1 MATDYL
7 QKCCDLHTE
16 LTEIRFGRRQDLGD
30 IERAV
35 AHVRSSRQLTYDD
48 IEKIHDSRVWNADLF
63 GYWPSRAEIES
74 ILDPA
79 EWDFWNLPKR
89 EDKAI
94 AALIDVFRQ
103 IEPASVVLRFIVPD
117 HYGILSPPVE
127 TILGL
132 GPYRRRRD
140 RYKAYLRNL
149 RALQHDRG
157 LASAAMADMAL
168 WVLQVGVVDGL
179 LRGHRDYE
187 MLQEAYKNDGQLRA
201 IQVGNLTARLFRDLS
216 RADLAEALLATN
228 AELAGQIAAIEFE
241 RSVKELGA
249 ADPDD
254 SLREIVERLRRDLRL
269 DTEVAVR
276 WTQAVITR
284 NRAIHPGTAPTEREV
299 RELIKAM
306 REVSDAKLW

>member
-7 QKCCDLHTE
+7 QKCCGLHTE
-16 LTEIRFGRRQDLGD
+16 LTEIRFGRRQDLAE

-48 IEKIHDSRVWNADLF
+48 IEKIRDSRVWNADLF
-63 GYWPSRAEIES
+63 GYWPSRVEIES

-149 RALQHDRG
+149 RALQEDRG

-187 MLQEAYKNDGQLRA
+187 MLQEAYKNDARLRA

-241 RSVKELGA
+241 RSVKDLA
-249 ADPDD
+249 TADPDE
-254 SLREIVERLRRDLRL
+254 SLREIVKRLRSDLRL
-269 DTEVAVR
+269 DAEAAVR
-276 WTQAVITR
+276 WTQAVMTR
-284 NRAIHPGTAPTEREV
+284 NRAIHPGIAPTEREV

-306 REVSDAKLW
+306 REVAGAKL

>member
-7 QKCCDLHTE
+7 QKCCDLHNE
-16 LTEIRFGRRQDLGD
+16 LREISFGRRQDLGD

-48 IEKIHDSRVWNADLF
+48 IEKIRDSRVWDADLF

-79 EWDFWNLPKR
+79 KWDFWNLPKR
-89 EDKAI
+89 EDQAI

-132 GPYRRRRD
+132 GPYPSHQD
-140 RYKAYLRNL
+140 RYKAYLQNL

-157 LASAAMADMAL
+157 LASAATADMAL
-168 WVLQVGVVDGL
+168 WVLQMGVVDGL
-179 LRGHRDYE
+179 LRGHPDYE
-187 MLQEAYKNDGQLRA
+187 LLQEAYKNDARLRA

-241 RSVKELGA
+241 RSIKDLA
-249 ADPDD
+249 AAHPDD
-254 SLREIVERLRRDLRL
+254 SLPKVVERLRSDLRL
-269 DTEVAVR
+269 NMEAAVR
-276 WTQAVITR
+276 WTQAVVTR
-284 NRAIHPGTAPTEREV
+284 NRAIHPGTAPTAREV

-306 REVSDAKLW
+306 REVAGAKPL

>member
-7 QKCCDLHTE
+7 QKCCGLHTE
-16 LTEIRFGRRQDLGD
+16 LTEIRFGRRQDLAE

-48 IEKIHDSRVWNADLF
+48 IEKIRDSRVWNADLF
-63 GYWPSRAEIES
+63 GYWPSRVEIES

-149 RALQHDRG
+149 RALQEDRG

-187 MLQEAYKNDGQLRA
+187 MLQEAYKNDARLRA

-241 RSVKELGA
+241 RSVKDLA
-249 ADPDD
+249 TADPDE
-254 SLREIVERLRRDLRL
+254 SLREIVKRLRSDLRL
-269 DTEVAVR
+269 DAEAE
-276 WTQAVITR
+276 IG
-284 NRAIHPGTAPTEREV
+284 RAHV
-299 RELIKAM
+299 
-306 REVSDAKLW
+306 

>member
-1 MATDYL
+1 M
-7 QKCCDLHTE
+7 
-16 LTEIRFGRRQDLGD
+16 
-30 IERAV
+30 
-35 AHVRSSRQLTYDD
+35 
-48 IEKIHDSRVWNADLF
+48 
-63 GYWPSRAEIES
+63 
-74 ILDPA
+74 
-79 EWDFWNLPKR
+79 
-89 EDKAI
+89 
-94 AALIDVFRQ
+94 
-103 IEPASVVLRFIVPD
+103 
-117 HYGILSPPVE
+117 E

-149 RALQHDRG
+149 RALQQDRG

-179 LRGHRDYE
+179 LRGHRDYG
-187 MLQEAYKNDGQLRA
+187 MLQEAYKNDARLRA

-241 RSVKELGA
+241 RSVQELGA
-249 ADPDD
+249 ADPDH

-276 WTQAVITR
+276 WTQAVVTR
-284 NRAIHPGTAPTEREV
+284 NRAIHPGIAPTEREI

-306 REVSDAKLW
+306 REVSEAKPL